1 MTNAALLSALAR
13 HARAS
18 ISKELGADLE
28 VPPGVGVADPSWQLP
43 GASFVTLRWH
53 DGRLQGCIGSL
64 EPRRALADAVAQN
77 ALAAA
82 FVDPRAAPLTLT
94 DLEDLDVEVSVL
106 SPLERIAYD
115 GTEDGARR
123 VLRVGVDG
131 VLLAYEGR
139 RGTFLPQM
147 WEQLET
153 PEEFLTELKRKA
165 RLPADFWS
173 SEVELHRYTVAKGV
187 G

>member
-1 MTNAALLSALAR
+1 LKEAVLEALAR

-18 ISKELGADLE
+18 ITRELGD
-28 VPPGVGVADPSWQLP
+28 VQVQGGVAVLDPSCAAP
-43 GASFVTLRWH
+43 GASFVTLRWR

-64 EPRRALADAVAQN
+64 EPRRSLADDVAHN

-82 FVDPRAAPLTLT
+82 FADPRAAPLTLA
-94 DLEDLDVEVSVL
+94 DVGDLDVEVSVL
-106 SPLERIAYD
+106 SPLERVAFD
-115 GTEDGARR
+115 GTEPGARAA
-123 VLRVGVDG
+123 LRVGVDG
-131 VLLAYEGR
+131 VVLVHGAK

-153 PEEFLTELKRKA
+153 AERFLTELKRKA
-165 RLPADFWS
+165 RLPTDFWCPDI
-173 SEVELHRYTVAKGV
+173 ELHRYTVTKGF